1 MPGMQQMTADR
12 RVPQCPRA
20 TDVPGICAA
29 WFGARPRVVRPVAI
43 TGFSG
48 GRLAVVDLLD
58 SGEAF
63 VVKAFRHGLRPD
75 RVAWVHGFMRQAR
88 AAGVDEVPELAVT
101 AHGATW
107 AADPE
112 GVLWEAVRFVEGV
125 AVTVPDTGQVMAA
138 MDLLARLHR
147 AAERLADSLPATGI
161 SGGVQ
166 RRIDQVL
173 RLRANPWPL
182 LEKSADV
189 PADAAAAAFVRAVV
203 ARLQQA
209 TSLFAAADAPR
220 VLDRIA
226 AFPQRVYA
234 LQPVLRD
241 VWSAHVLF
249 AAPDAAR
256 VAGLVDFHAAAVD
269 VPATDIARL
278 LGSWLPPAGR
288 DGLPVVDRWP
298 EALPAYERVR
308 PLPAGSRE
316 FVTWLD
322 ATGVV
327 CGLDN
332 WFRWVLS
339 DGRLF
344 PAADAVLERV
354 DRLLER
360 LPAAIES
367 LSK

>member
-1 MPGMQQMTADR
+1 MPGVQQMTADR
-12 RVPQCPRA
+12 RVPQGTRDA
-20 TDVPGICAA
+20 DISGICAA

-63 VVKAFRHGLRPD
+63 VVKAFQPGLRRD

-88 AAGVDEVPELAVT
+88 TAGVGEVPQLAVT
-101 AHGATW
+101 ASGGTW
-107 AADPE
+107 AEDSA
-112 GVLWEAVRFVEGV
+112 GMFWEAVRFVDGV
-125 AVTVPDTGQVMAA
+125 AVTTPDTGQVMAG
-138 MDLLARLHR
+138 MDLLARVHR
-147 AAERLADSLPATGI
+147 AVERLRGSLPATGI
-161 SGGVQ
+161 SVGVQ
-166 RRIDQVL
+166 RRIDQAV

-182 LEKSADV
+182 LEWSADV
-189 PADAAAAAFVRAVV
+189 PADPAAAAFVRAMA

-209 TSLFAAADAPR
+209 ASLFAAAGGPR

-226 AFPQRVYA
+226 AFPRSVA
-234 LQPVLRD
+234 AVQPVLRD
-241 VWSAHVLF
+241 VWHAHVLF
-249 AAPDAAR
+249 ATPHAAR

-288 DGLPVVDRWP
+288 DVLPVVDRWP
-298 EALPAYERVR
+298 EALAAYERVR
-308 PLPAGSRE
+308 PLPPGSRE
-316 FVTWLD
+316 FITWLD

-327 CGLDN
+327 CSLDN

-339 DGRLF
+339 ERRLF
-344 PAADAVLERV
+344 PATDAVLERV
-354 DRLLER
+354 DRLLDR
-360 LPAAIES
+360 LPVAVES

>member
-1 MPGMQQMTADR
+1 MPGVQEMTAYR
-12 RVPQCPRA
+12 RVPQCTRDADLPS
-20 TDVPGICAA
+20 ICAA
-29 WFGARPRVVRPVAI
+29 WFGARPRAVRPVGI

-63 VVKAFRHGLRPD
+63 VVKAFQQGLRRD

-88 AAGVDEVPELAVT
+88 VAGVCEVPELAVT
-101 AHGATW
+101 VNGDTW
-107 AADPE
+107 AEDPE
-112 GVLWEAVRFVEGV
+112 GVLWEAVRFVDGV
-125 AVTVPDTGQVMAA
+125 AVTTPDTGQVVAG

-147 AAERLADSLPATGI
+147 AAERFGGSLPATGV
-161 SGGVQ
+161 SVGVQ
-166 RRIDQVL
+166 RRIDQVV
-173 RLRANPWPL
+173 RLRDNPWPL
-182 LEKSADV
+182 LAQSADV
-189 PADAAAAAFVRAVV
+189 PEDAAAAAFVRAVV

-209 TSLFAAADAPR
+209 SSLFVAADGPR
-220 VLDRIA
+220 VLDRVV
-226 AFPQRVYA
+226 AFPRSLYA

-249 AAPDAAR
+249 ATPDAAR

-288 DGLPVVDRWP
+288 DALPVVDRWP

-308 PLPAGSRE
+308 PLPLGSRE
-316 FVTWLD
+316 FITWLD

-344 PAADAVLERV
+344 PATDAVLERV
-354 DRLLER
+354 DRLLGR
-360 LPAAIES
+360 LPVAVES